1 METIRNGAL
10 NRRCSLIVILMTS
23 VICFCYPK
31 LIVIASV
38 AAFLLSELADYAIYT
53 ALQERRLITTI
64 LASSLAGLIIDSMVF
79 LYLAVGSLDYL
90 GDQIVGKAWMVL
102 LASLVI
108 WWIRN
113 RDKSLNTQP
122 M

>member
-1 METIRNGAL
+1 M
-10 NRRCSLIVILMTS
+10 
-23 VICFCYPK
+23 
-31 LIVIASV
+31 

-53 ALQERRLITTI
+53 PLQERRRITTI
-64 LASSLAGLIIDSMVF
+64 LASSLAGLIIDSIVF
-79 LYLAVGSLDYL
+79 FFLTLGSLDYL